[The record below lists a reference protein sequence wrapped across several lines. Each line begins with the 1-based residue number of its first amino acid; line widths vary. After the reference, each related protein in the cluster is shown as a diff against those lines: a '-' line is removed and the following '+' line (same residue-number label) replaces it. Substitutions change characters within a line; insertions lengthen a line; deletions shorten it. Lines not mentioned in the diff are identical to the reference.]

1 MLNNLVNKKKKP
13 QKSAKLKFF
22 IKNNVVSLQYDRF
35 KKNGFQKKNSHTLR
49 AYEPL
54 LLFLKKT

>member
-1 MLNNLVNKKKKP
+1 MTDL
-13 QKSAKLKFF
+13 
-22 IKNNVVSLQYDRF
+22 

-54 LLFLKKT
+54 LLFLKKTIIWTYEVEGIREIWQMAKILKNTSKIDY